1 METLL
6 MLPDSARILLLGS
19 KGRER
24 YKIKRGAIMGETGK
38 RLFIAMKISPTLRNE
53 LNSPAPGT
61 ERYFKT
67 DDTEFLQVVSV
78 GEEML
83 IGRYV
88 KDGFPVVEI
97 EDVSRNV
104 RSIVKLITR
113 GHAIGEDSVH
123 IYAI

>member
-1 METLL
+1 
-6 MLPDSARILLLGS
+6 
-19 KGRER
+19 
-24 YKIKRGAIMGETGK
+24 MGETRK
-38 RLFIAMKISPTLRNE
+38 RLFVAIKVSPTLQNE

-61 ERYFKT
+61 ERYFKS
-67 DDTEFLQVVSV
+67 DDTEFLHVVSF
-78 GEEML
+78 GEEKL

-97 EDVSRNV
+97 DDVSRNV

-113 GHAIGEDSVH
+113 GHETGEDSVH